1 MGSPDSAGDKTGD
14 KDTVDAASGPDVVAA
29 GAVVLRR
36 TKGRNNGVEVL
47 LVHRP
52 KYDDWAWPKGKQD
65 PGEHTS
71 VTAVREVLEETGV
84 EIRLGRPLPR
94 QLYVVSGGR
103 AKHVHYW
110 TGWVMGDPDVSGYAA
125 NSEIDQVAWIDFDK
139 ARRMLTYADDVALL
153 DVVEQHP
160 KRTAA
165 LVVLRHSRAH
175 KRSTWDGADGH
186 RPLTRIGRRHAE
198 RLVPVLSAYGV
209 TRVVTSD
216 SARCVQTV
224 RPYAEDHVLALET
237 EAGLNED
244 DSTPSSIATTVK
256 SLLAGKESAVVCTHR
271 PVLPQV
277 FDLLGVAEEPLA
289 PGEMVVC
296 HHRKGRVV
304 AVERHSVL

>member
-1 MGSPDSAGDKTGD
+1 MGSSDSGTS
-14 KDTVDAASGPDVVAA
+14 DTASGPDVVAA

-36 TKGRNNGVEVL
+36 RNGGEVL

-65 PGEHTS
+65 PGEHVTA
-71 VTAVREVLEETGV
+71 TAVREALEETGV

-110 TGWVMGDPDVSGYAA
+110 TGWVMGDPDVSGFAA
-125 NSEIDQVAWIDFDK
+125 NSEIDQVAWTSFDK
-139 ARRMLTYADDVALL
+139 ARRMLTYADDVTLL
-153 DVVEQHP
+153 DLVERHP

-165 LVVLRHSRAH
+165 LVVLRHGRAR
-175 KRSTWDGADGH
+175 KRSEWDGDDAD
-186 RPLTRIGRRHAE
+186 RPLSRLGLRDAE
-198 RLVPVLSAYGV
+198 RLAPLLAAYGV
-209 TRVVTSD
+209 TRVVSSD
-216 SARCVQTV
+216 SARCLQTV
-224 RPYAEDHVLALET
+224 QPYAEDHVLALES
-237 EAGLNED
+237 EPGLNEV
-244 DSTPSSIATTVK
+244 DSTPESAAAVVAD
-256 SLLAGKESAVVCTHR
+256 LLGGKESAVLCSHR

-277 FDLLGVAEEPLA
+277 LGLLGVAEEPLA

-304 AVERHSVL
+304 AVERHLAP